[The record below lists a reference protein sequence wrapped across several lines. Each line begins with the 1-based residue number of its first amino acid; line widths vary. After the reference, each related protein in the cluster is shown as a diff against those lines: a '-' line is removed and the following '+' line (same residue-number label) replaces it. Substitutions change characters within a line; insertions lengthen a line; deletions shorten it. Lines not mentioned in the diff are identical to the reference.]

1 MARFSALEIAQAVG
15 GGLVAK
21 AEAIVNGVVTD
32 SRSIRRGCL
41 FVAIKGPNFDGHRF
55 VREAFARGAAV
66 ALISDPS
73 LILSEPKR
81 FFVVVDDTVKALQDL
96 AAYHRRRFKKLLVVG
111 VTGSS
116 GKTTVKNMAAAA
128 LSRKYTTLKTEG
140 NLNNHI
146 GAPMTL
152 LNLTI
157 KHEAAVIEMGMSSA
171 GEIARLAQIAAPSI
185 GVITNIGSAHLG
197 GLGSVAAVRKA
208 KGELLDKMAR
218 GGSAILNMGDPN
230 SAPLIKKTTLN
241 TVTFGWGDGA
251 NARVMESRLAGAGRR
266 VTVRWKKQDVAVKLK
281 LIGAR
286 DADNAACAFA
296 VAAAAGVDGGEI
308 AKGLGAVKPEKMRM
322 EPVRLANGALLI
334 NDAYNA
340 NPDSTKSAIET
351 LMEIGGN
358 GRTIFVFGDMLE
370 LGAEEEAIHARIGKF
385 AAKSGVNAFYSYGGL
400 AGRSALEAGH
410 AGGCRVKAGK
420 NKERLA
426 DEIAK
431 QLRPGDVVL
440 VKGSRGMR
448 MEEVADRIVSI
459 VGRR

>member
-15 GGLVAK
+15 GGLVAV
-21 AEAIVNGVVTD
+21 AETIVKGVVTD
-32 SRSIRRGCL
+32 SRNVRRGCL

-55 VREAFARGAAV
+55 VREAFGKGAAV

-73 LILSEPKR
+73 LILTEPKR
-81 FFVVVDDTVKALQDL
+81 FFVVVEDTVKALQDL

-128 LSRKYTTLKTEG
+128 LSRRYVTLKTEG

-152 LNLTI
+152 LNLTQ
-157 KHEAAVIEMGMSSA
+157 KHEAAVIEMGMSSP
-171 GEIARLAQIAAPSI
+171 GEIARLAGIAAPSI

-208 KGELLDKMAR
+208 KGELLGQILR
-218 GGSAILNMGDPN
+218 GGTAILNMDDPN
-230 SAPLIKKTTLN
+230 SAPLIKKTPLA
-241 TVTFGWGDGA
+241 TVTFGWGNGA
-251 NARVMESRLAGAGRR
+251 DARVMESRLAGGGRR
-266 VTVRWKKQDVAVKLK
+266 VTIRWKKKEIAAKLK
-281 LIGAR
+281 LIGVR
-286 DADNAACAFA
+286 DADNAASAFA
-296 VAAAAGVDGGEI
+296 VAAVAGVDGAQI
-308 AKGLGAVKPEKMRM
+308 AKGLESVRPEKMRM
-322 EPVRLANGALLI
+322 EPVKLANGALLI

-351 LMEIGGN
+351 LMEIGGE

-370 LGAEEEAIHARIGKF
+370 LGPEEEAIHARIGRF
-385 AAKSGVNAFYSYGGL
+385 AAKSGVNAFYSYGVL
-400 AGRSALEAGH
+400 AGRSASEAGL
-410 AGGCRVKAGK
+410 AGRCQVKAGK

-431 QLRPGDVVL
+431 RLRPGDVVL

-448 MEEVADRIVSI
+448 MEEVADRLASI
-459 VGRR
+459 VGRA

>member
-1 MARFSALEIAQAVG
+1 MARFGALEIAQAVG
-15 GGLVAK
+15 GRLVAETR
-21 AEAIVNGVVTD
+21 ADVNGVVTD
-32 SRSIRRGCL
+32 SRNVRRGCL

-55 VREAFARGAAV
+55 VREAFAKGAAV

-73 LILSEPKR
+73 LILTKHEGA
-81 FFVVVDDTVKALQDL
+81 FVVVEDTVSALQDL

-128 LSRKYTTLKTEG
+128 LSRKYVTLKTEG

-152 LNLTI
+152 LNLTQ

-171 GEIARLAQIAAPSI
+171 GEIALLAEIAAPSI

-208 KGELLDKMAR
+208 KGELLDGMTR
-218 GGSAILNMGDPN
+218 GGTAILNMDDLN
-230 SAPLIKKTTLN
+230 SAPLINKTPLN
-241 TVTFGWGDGA
+241 TITFGWSDGA
-251 NARVMESRLAGAGRR
+251 HARVMESRLAGAGRR
-266 VTVRWKKQDVAVKLK
+266 VTILWKKKEFAAKLK

-286 DADNAACAFA
+286 DADNASSAFA
-296 VAAAAGVDGGEI
+296 VAAVAGVDGGEI
-308 AKGLGAVKPEKMRM
+308 VKGLGAVKPEKMRM
-322 EPVRLANGALLI
+322 EPIRLANGALLI

-340 NPDSTKSAIET
+340 NPDSTKSAIQS
-351 LMEIGGN
+351 LLEIGGE
-358 GRTIFVFGDMLE
+358 GRTLFVFGDMLE
-370 LGAEEEAIHARIGKF
+370 LGSEEEAIHARIGKF
-385 AAKSGVNAFYSYGGL
+385 AAKSGVSAFYSYGAL
-400 AGRSALEAGH
+400 AGRSAVEAGLS
-410 AGGCRVKAGK
+410 GGCHAKAGK
-420 NKERLA
+420 NKEKLA

-440 VKGSRGMR
+440 VKGSRGML
-448 MEEVADRIVSI
+448 MEEVADRLVSI
-459 VGRR
+459 VGRA